1 MKQLYTK
8 FRLMLRRNRV
18 RLVCTGVILTLIL
31 AFLWPSIVITI
42 RPGEL
47 GVLYSR
53 FFGGTQLDRSYNE
66 GLHIIQP
73 WDILYIY
80 DVRIQEETQNIDV
93 LTVDGLTINVQV
105 SLRFQIIRDRLPTLH
120 QDIGPNFRNKVIIP
134 IMNSAV
140 RQTIGNYRPDDLYS
154 TARQELQDQMLVDAV
169 EEMGRIP
176 ILIHGFVVKSI
187 TLPEVLRKA
196 IEDKL
201 VAEQNYLRY
210 NYLLLE
216 AKQEAKRKAIEGEG
230 IQMYQS
236 LVNKNMTPN
245 FLRYEGIRATKELA
259 ASPNAKIVVVGG
271 KDGLPLILNTESQ
284 PAPAPA
290 GKEQASP
297 DALPDAAKAQA
308 VDATPPAATSPK
320 ADATQGTGTPGA
332 AQPAKPGSAKAT
344 DGKTPEQPTQPEQG
358 KTQQDANLPPS
369 DESVMEFIKRLD
381 KTLLA
386 PNAAK
391 TPKP

>member
-1 MKQLYTK
+1 MNRIFTNIR
-8 FRLMLRRNRV
+8 RLLRRNRV
-18 RLVCTGVILTLIL
+18 KLVCTGVITTLIL
-31 AFLWPSIVITI
+31 VFLWPSIVITV

-53 FFGGTQLDRSYNE
+53 FFGGTVLDRTYNE

-93 LTVDGLTINVQV
+93 LTVDGLTINVEV
-105 SLRFQIIRDRLPTLH
+105 SLRYQIIQDRLPTLH
-120 QDIGPNFRNKVIIP
+120 QNIGPKYRDKIVIP

-140 RQTIGNYRPDDLYS
+140 RQTIGSYRPNDLYS
-154 TARQELQDQMLVDAV
+154 TARQELQDQMLVDSI

-176 ILIHGFVVKSI
+176 ILIQGFVVKSI

-216 AKQEAKRKAIEGEG
+216 ANQEAKRKVIEGQG
-230 IQMYQS
+230 IQFYQA
-236 LVNKNMTPN
+236 LVNKHMTSN
-245 FLRYEGIRATKELA
+245 YLRYEGIKATRELA

-284 PAPAPA
+284 PSSPKTDTPEAKQEEETPDV
-290 GKEQASP
+290 ASLTQPTPTPQRSVQEHEEPQP
-297 DALPDAAKAQA
+297 DALKL
-308 VDATPPAATSPK
+308 PK
-320 ADATQGTGTPGA
+320 LPG
-332 AQPAKPGSAKAT
+332 
-344 DGKTPEQPTQPEQG
+344 QPE
-358 KTQQDANLPPS
+358 K
-369 DESVMEFIKRLD
+369 DESLVDFIKRLD
-381 KTLLA
+381 RTLLN
-386 PNAAK
+386 PRILK
-391 TPKP
+391 MPK

>member
-8 FRLMLRRNRV
+8 FRLLLRRNRV
-18 RLVCTGVILTLIL
+18 RLVCTGIVLTLIL
-31 AFLWPSIVITI
+31 AFLWPSIVITV

-53 FFGGTQLDRSYNE
+53 FFGGTQLDRTYNE

-73 WDILYIY
+73 WDLLYIY

-105 SLRFQIIRDRLPTLH
+105 SLRFQIIRDRLPKLH
-120 QDIGPNFRNKVIIP
+120 QDIGPNYRNKIIIP

-140 RQTIGNYRPDDLYS
+140 RQTIGSYRPDDLYS

-230 IQMYQS
+230 IQIYQN
-236 LVNKNMTPN
+236 LVNRNMTPN
-245 FLRYEGIRATKELA
+245 FLRYEGIKATKELA
-259 ASPNAKIVVVGG
+259 ASPNAKVVVVGG
-271 KDGLPLILNTESQ
+271 KDGLPLILNADSQ

-290 GKEQASP
+290 PADTEQAP
-297 DALPDAAKAQA
+297 KAAAPEAPEQQ
-308 VDATPPAATSPK
+308 TPAAMQP
-320 ADATQGTGTPGA
+320 DV
-332 AQPAKPGSAKAT
+332 PAKPAPAAR
-344 DGKTPEQPTQPEQG
+344 TQNGTMPEQG
-358 KTQQDANLPPS
+358 KQQNTGWLNP
-369 DESVMEFIKRLD
+369 DESVLQFIERLD
-381 KTLLA
+381 KTLLN

-391 TPKP
+391 TPKQ

>member
-18 RLVCTGVILTLIL
+18 RLVCTGIVLTLIL
-31 AFLWPSIVITI
+31 VFLWPSIVITV

-53 FFGGTQLDRSYNE
+53 FFGGTQLDRNYNE

-80 DVRIQEETQNIDV
+80 DVRIQEETQDIDV

-230 IQMYQS
+230 IQMYQG

-297 DALPDAAKAQA
+297 AALSDAAKAQA
-308 VDATPPAATSPK
+308 ADATPET
-320 ADATQGTGTPGA
+320 GA
-332 AQPAKPGSAKAT
+332 AQKTATTGATLPVTPGTAKAA
-344 DGKTPEQPTQPEQG
+344 DGTMSGQEKP
-358 KTQQDANLPPS
+358 QQDAAELPS

>member
-18 RLVCTGVILTLIL
+18 RLVCTGIVLTLIL
-31 AFLWPSIVITI
+31 VFLWPSIVITV

-53 FFGGTQLDRSYNE
+53 FFGGTQLDRNYNE

-120 QDIGPNFRNKVIIP
+120 QDIGPNYRNKIIIP

-230 IQMYQS
+230 IQMYQG

-297 DALPDAAKAQA
+297 AALPDAAKAQA
-308 VDATPPAATSPK
+308 ADATPETGAAKKT
-320 ADATQGTGTPGA
+320 ATTGA
-332 AQPAKPGSAKAT
+332 AQPATQPATHGTAKAA
-344 DGKTPEQPTQPEQG
+344 DGTMSGQEKP
-358 KTQQDANLPPS
+358 QQDAVELPS